1 VHVCYSSLTFKDVAA
16 NRPTVRLVPFRRGY
30 LLHGPPGDGKTSV
43 IRATLSRPGICGPTL
58 NFFADGIDDDS
69 LEAMFNRAGCCA
81 PSLIVLED
89 IDRAFPK

>member
-1 VHVCYSSLTFKDVAA
+1 
-16 NRPTVRLVPFRRGY
+16 
-30 LLHGPPGDGKTSV
+30 V